1 MLTATPR
8 LLCLLTTLLLF
19 TNVVYTLCPYE
30 CACQNEPKH
39 CPIGVSLVTD
49 GCNCCKVCARQVGDE
64 CNDQEK
70 VCDPHRN
77 LFCDYSGSRSGD
89 LGVCRARSGRP
100 CMNNGVRLSSGAEYE
115 PSCKYRCW
123 CIDGNE
129 GCLPLCP
136 HETQVP
142 KFSVCPNARLVPV
155 SGECCDQ
162 WECDSNG
169 IRDGIIYEED
179 VGESTS
185 KGDISKSNPF
195 RGLTRDKLPVFGTKR
210 GNLINSLLLCHS
222 SCVVHT
228 SAWSPC
234 SKTCGLG
241 VSVRVSNDN
250 PQCQLSRGM
259 RLCQLR
265 PCQGNRYSPKKGRHC
280 LRQKRAPKRE
290 TLTYAGCT
298 SQRKSRPRYCGG
310 CNNPSRCCTPKLTR
324 TISVRFRCP
333 NGSIFSKNVMVIRSC
348 QCHSNCSR
356 SAIHREVFQYA
367 LHDDMLR
374 TTE

>member
-1 MLTATPR
+1 
-8 LLCLLTTLLLF
+8 
-19 TNVVYTLCPYE
+19 TLCPYE

-162 WECDSNG
+162 WECDSPTGEVVRLPMERFWADYVEEKPENPAPSRSPKVPARGNG

-179 VGESTS
+179 PSITAYQ
-185 KGDISKSNPF
+185 N
-195 RGLTRDKLPVFGTKR
+195 RG
-210 GNLINSLLLCHS
+210 HS

>member
-1 MLTATPR
+1 M
-8 LLCLLTTLLLF
+8 
-19 TNVVYTLCPYE
+19 CPYE

-162 WECDSNG
+162 WECDSPT
-169 IRDGIIYEED
+169 
-179 VGESTS
+179 GEV
-185 KGDISKSNPF
+185 IF
-195 RGLTRDKLPVFGTKR
+195 
-210 GNLINSLLLCHS
+210 NSLPARREHHERTRGHS

-348 QCHSNCSR
+348 QCH
-356 SAIHREVFQYA
+356 
-367 LHDDMLR
+367 
-374 TTE
+374 